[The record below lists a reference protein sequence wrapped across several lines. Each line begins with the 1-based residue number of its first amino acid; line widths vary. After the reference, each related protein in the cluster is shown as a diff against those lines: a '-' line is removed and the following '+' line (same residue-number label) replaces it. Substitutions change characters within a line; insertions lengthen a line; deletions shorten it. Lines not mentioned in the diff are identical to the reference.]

1 MSMPTGSKFKN
12 GYATVSSDFGGL
24 EYRVIAQQMTEAG
37 DEISVSTARN
47 LVLRAL
53 EKIARELCIMQG
65 VTPDML
71 DKESKRVSLDP
82 RFQESMASML
92 GDIYE
97 KVA

>member
-12 GYATVSSDFGGL
+12 GYATVSSDFGGM
-24 EYRVIAQQMTEAG
+24 EYRVIAEKMAEGG

-53 EKIARELCIMQG
+53 EKIAREVCILQG
-65 VTPDML
+65 VAPADL
-71 DKESKRVSLDP
+71 DEESKRVSLDP

-92 GDIYE
+92 DDIYAE
-97 KVA
+97 TA

>member
-12 GYATVSSDFGGL
+12 GYATVSSDFGGM
-24 EYRVIAQQMTEAG
+24 EYRVIVEKMAEGG

-53 EKIARELCIMQG
+53 EKIARELCVLQG
-65 VTPDML
+65 VAPANL
-71 DKESKRVSLDP
+71 DEESKRVSLDP

-92 GDIYE
+92 GDIYT
-97 KVA
+97 VTA

>member
-12 GYATVSSDFGGL
+12 GYATVSADFGGM
-24 EYRVIAQQMTEAG
+24 EYRAIAEKMAEDG

-53 EKIARELCIMQG
+53 EKIAREMCILQG
-65 VTPDML
+65 VAPDKI
-71 DKESKRVSLDP
+71 DSESKRISLDP

-92 GDIYE
+92 GDIYAE
-97 KVA
+97 AA

>member
-1 MSMPTGSKFKN
+1 MSMPTGSKFTN

-24 EYRVIAQQMTEAG
+24 EYRAIAERMAADG

-53 EKIARELCIMQG
+53 EKIARELCTMQG
-65 VTPDML
+65 VPAEKL
-71 DKESKRVSLDP
+71 EAESKRVSLDP

-92 GDIYE
+92 GDIYS
-97 KVA
+97 KAA

>member
-12 GYATVSSDFGGL
+12 GYATVSSDFGGM
-24 EYRVIAQQMTEAG
+24 EYRAIAEKMAEGG

-53 EKIARELCIMQG
+53 EKIARELCVLQG
-65 VTPDML
+65 VTPDKL
-71 DKESKRVSLDP
+71 DEESKRVSLDP

-92 GDIYE
+92 GDIYN
-97 KVA
+97 

>member
-12 GYATVSSDFGGL
+12 GYATVSSDFGGM
-24 EYRVIAQQMTEAG
+24 EYRVIAERMAAEG

-53 EKIARELCIMQG
+53 EKIARELCVLQG
-65 VTPDML
+65 VTPDKL
-71 DKESKRVSLDP
+71 DEEARRVSLDP

-92 GDIYE
+92 GDIYN
-97 KVA
+97 

>member
-12 GYATVSSDFGGL
+12 GYATVSSDFGGM
-24 EYRVIAQQMTEAG
+24 EYRVIAEKMAEDG

-53 EKIARELCIMQG
+53 EKIAREVCIIQG
-65 VTPDML
+65 VSPENL
-71 DKESKRVSLDP
+71 DEESKRVSLDP

-92 GDIYE
+92 GDIYSE
-97 KVA
+97 KA

>member
-12 GYATVSSDFGGL
+12 GYATVSADFGGM
-24 EYRVIAQQMTEAG
+24 EYRVIAERMAADG

-53 EKIARELCIMQG
+53 EKIAREMCILQG
-65 VTPDML
+65 VAPDMI
-71 DKESKRVSLDP
+71 ESEAKRISLDP

-92 GDIYE
+92 GDIYAE
-97 KVA
+97 AA